1 MEEVCVI
8 IMISLFN
15 QPHFLHVFLEKG
27 EEEEEETEKGVCVMI
42 KMLSFSLTSY
52 IFSLKTI
59 KPKKKQKVSTET
71 EVCL

>member
-27 EEEEEETEKGVCVMI
+27 EEEEEETEKGVCV
-42 KMLSFSLTSY
+42 
-52 IFSLKTI
+52 
-59 KPKKKQKVSTET
+59 
-71 EVCL
+71 